1 MPARE
6 PRQSKNEGLHALAPE
21 LRQVGRKIQ
30 RLFDAY
36 ADGFGDEGL
45 MNQYSFGLMAVDCAL
60 VSTCVKIN
68 K

>member
-1 MPARE
+1 M
-6 PRQSKNEGLHALAPE
+6 
-21 LRQVGRKIQ
+21 Q

-36 ADGFGDEGL
+36 GDQGL

-60 VSTCVKIN
+60 VPTCVKIN